1 MERVKITYETMFSDT
16 AESGVRSDPNPGL
29 KTRSDPVF
37 QILSDMD
44 PVLETWSDPNPDS
57 V

>member
-16 AESGVRSDPNPGL
+16 AESGVRSDPNQGL